1 MNPRYPRDL
10 LDCHYT
16 ILSFT
21 VQSGQNCMHH
31 IIVKRS
37 LDVTYATYY
46 LGGGGGGGGGTG
58 QACRSDMT
66 MYKTHKSIP
75 RLSCFS

>member
-46 LGGGGGGGGGTG
+46 LRGSGGHGPSM
-58 QACRSDMT
+58 QV
-66 MYKTHKSIP
+66 
-75 RLSCFS
+75 